1 MHVRSG
7 PPKCGRGYSL
17 PIVSKPRRATLNWL
31 GALIAALALLPVPA
45 GAQVE
50 CSLGPEAV
58 RIERREVGAD
68 GNLEL
73 WTRVTNSCSTPRQV
87 MLDLVGRERDGD
99 RASRPL
105 AAAPTVL
112 LTALPPGES
121 PPVALHLPIPSAPGL
136 DIQVLSLP
144 ADARATCLDVGATR
158 CLSVAPILADAVLAL
173 RELPDGQP
181 LLRNAADRRVRIRS
195 ARLDSDLRGLYS
207 PISRVITVSRRLERR
222 AVQVR
227 AVILAHELQHAT
239 EPDDPDETVE
249 RCFQSEEAAFRV
261 EARIWSQLWRGAAPP
276 DVDGYHRDANRLVSQ
291 LADDPDGF
299 AREIRDLYEDDCAG
313 DDDGD

>member
-1 MHVRSG
+1 
-7 PPKCGRGYSL
+7 
-17 PIVSKPRRATLNWL
+17 VSTPRRAPLGWL
-31 GALIAALALLPVPA
+31 GVLVAALAQLPSAV
-45 GAQVE
+45 GAEAE

-58 RIERREVGAD
+58 RIERREVTSD

-73 WTRVTNSCSTPRQV
+73 WTRVTNSCPTARQV
-87 MLDLVGRERDGD
+87 LLDLVARERDAD

-112 LTALPPGES
+112 LPDLPPGES
-121 PPVALHLPIPSAPGL
+121 PPIALHLPIPSAPGL
-136 DIQVLSLP
+136 DVQVLSLP
-144 ADARATCLDVGATR
+144 TDARATCLDVGTTR

-195 ARLDSDLRGLYS
+195 ARLDSDLRGFYS
-207 PISRVITVSRRLERR
+207 PNSRVITISRRLERR

-227 AVILAHELQHAT
+227 AVILAHELYHAT

-261 EARIWSQLWRGAAPP
+261 EARIWSQLWWGAAPP
-276 DVDGYHRDANRLVSQ
+276 GVDGYHRDANRLVSQ

-299 AREIRDLYEDDCAG
+299 RQEIRELYEDDCAA
-313 DDDGD
+313 DEDGD